1 MTTNRNDPLVELW
14 AERNTLLAK
23 CNAADAELD
32 AELEVFSLSDKLS
45 AIESRIAK
53 AEAKTLA
60 GVLVQ
65 VKLHDDILG
74 HGTWIHSA
82 EISRN
87 IITALERME
96 GAS

>member
-14 AERNTLLAK
+14 AERNTLLAI
-23 CNAADAELD
+23 CNAADSD
-32 AELEVFSLSDKLS
+32 LEVASMSNKLS

-87 IITALERME
+87 VITALERMA